1 MSGVSEIQDPVVQSQ
16 EDVEAAAFHL
26 SQGQKYRRSSII
38 IGIVGLF
45 LFGVGAGV
53 VAFIMARKAEG
64 HGVKATAGKVLAAFD
79 VICGIIGY
87 AVFVSLT
94 K

>member
-16 EDVEAAAFHL
+16 EDVEAAAFLL

-45 LFGVGAGV
+45 LFGIAAGV
-53 VAFIMARKAEG
+53 LAFIMARKAES
-64 HGVKATAGKVLAAFD
+64 HGVKATAGKVLAVFD
-79 VICGIIGY
+79 VISGIIGY
-87 AVFVSLT
+87 AIFVSLT